1 MSWLDRLRGVEKPDL
16 IGRWV
21 SDPDDA
27 SGMAGFGRA
36 TLEFRPSGQ
45 LVYTIHAD
53 DRDQIMLL
61 TYRVMGEYLVTDQ
74 PSAPRAD
81 RTKFSVSPDGRLLLN
96 YGSGAARYVRVSRAV
111 EGES

>member
-27 SGMAGFGRA
+27 SGIAEFGRT

-45 LVYTIHAD
+45 LAYTIHAE
-53 DRDQIMLL
+53 DRDQIMFL
-61 TYRVMGEYLVTDQ
+61 TYRVVGEYLVTDQ
-74 PSAPRAD
+74 SSAPRED
-81 RTKFSVSPDGRLLLN
+81 RTKFSVSTDGKLQLN
-96 YGSGAARYVRVSRAV
+96 YGSGAARYVRIP
-111 EGES
+111 EQ

>member
-1 MSWLDRLRGVEKPDL
+1 MA
-16 IGRWV
+16 
-21 SDPDDA
+21 DPDDA
-27 SGMAGFGRA
+27 SRIAEFGRA
-36 TLEFRPSGQ
+36 TLEFRSSCQ
-45 LVYTIHAD
+45 VVYTINPD